1 MALLARVNLGM
12 GRAAGS

>member
-1 MALLARVNLGM
+1 MALLVRVNLGM